1 MQQNSLKGWRE
12 KEGLSKE
19 LLASKLN
26 LTVSELDDLEKDSSR
41 ISKKKLERILALFNI
56 TYDERFC
63 CKVFQKIYFSVKLRK
78 KTERT
83 E

>member
-26 LTVSELDDLEKDSSR
+26 LTVSELGDLEKDSSR
-41 ISKKKLERILALFNI
+41 ISKKKLERILSLFNI
-56 TYDERFC
+56 TYDE
-63 CKVFQKIYFSVKLRK
+63 IILG
-78 KTERT
+78 KTENH
-83 E
+83 

>member
-26 LTVSELDDLEKDSSR
+26 LTVSELGDLEKDSSR

-56 TYDERFC
+56 TYDE
-63 CKVFQKIYFSVKLRK
+63 IILG
-78 KTERT
+78 KTENLYEKNT
-83 E
+83 FLTYLVSAN

>member
-12 KEGLSKE
+12 IEGLSKE

-26 LTVSELDDLEKDSSR
+26 LTVSELGDLEKDSSR

-56 TYDERFC
+56 TYDE
-63 CKVFQKIYFSVKLRK
+63 IILG
-78 KTERT
+78 KTENH
-83 E
+83 

>member
-19 LLASKLN
+19 LLASELN

-56 TYDERFC
+56 TYDE
-63 CKVFQKIYFSVKLRK
+63 IILG
-78 KTERT
+78 KTENH
-83 E
+83 

>member
-19 LLASKLN
+19 LLASNLN

-56 TYDERFC
+56 TYDE
-63 CKVFQKIYFSVKLRK
+63 IILG
-78 KTERT
+78 KTENH
-83 E
+83 

>member
-19 LLASKLN
+19 LLASNLN

-56 TYDERFC
+56 TYDE
-63 CKVFQKIYFSVKLRK
+63 IILG
-78 KTERT
+78 KTENN
-83 E
+83 

>member
-1 MQQNSLKGWRE
+1 MFKLRNEVFMQQNSLKGWRE

-19 LLASKLN
+19 LLASNLN

-56 TYDERFC
+56 TYDE
-63 CKVFQKIYFSVKLRK
+63 IILG
-78 KTERT
+78 KTENN
-83 E
+83 

>member
-41 ISKKKLERILALFNI
+41 ISKKKLERILA
-56 TYDERFC
+56 
-63 CKVFQKIYFSVKLRK
+63 
-78 KTERT
+78 
-83 E
+83 